1 MCLFISKTRSQV
13 SAEIPAVYFLI
24 LVQSTSVNLSE
35 PQEIKTDVNS
45 GGFKI
50 NLSLDLG
57 SVFASLLRDEVT
69 LDILI
74 LKLNIKTFPLP

>member
-1 MCLFISKTRSQV
+1 MFVYIEDQKSSYCRNFSSCLFL
-13 SAEIPAVYFLI
+13 YFAA
-24 LVQSTSVNLSE
+24 VNLSE

-45 GGFKI
+45 SGFKI